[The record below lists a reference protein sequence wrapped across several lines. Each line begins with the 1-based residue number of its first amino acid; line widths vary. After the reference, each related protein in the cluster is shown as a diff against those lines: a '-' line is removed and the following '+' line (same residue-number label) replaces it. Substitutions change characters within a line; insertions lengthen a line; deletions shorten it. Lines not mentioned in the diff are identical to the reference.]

1 MRLSLWTAT
10 FIVFLTLTVS
20 IGPGNATDGP
30 GRFESLKRFSQVLDL
45 VERFYV
51 SDVSRDELMEGA
63 IRGMLQNLDP
73 HSAFLDAAEYREM
86 QESTSGEFFGIGI
99 EITQQ
104 NDRLVVV
111 APIADTPAARA
122 GLRAGDIILA
132 VDGKLTQEM
141 TLRESVSRIRGP
153 RGSTVKLTIL
163 HEGEN
168 SPETV
173 SIERD
178 SIPLISV
185 KAHELEPG
193 YLWVR
198 LSRFSERT
206 TNELHDAI
214 REERKRGPI
223 KGLILDL
230 RNNPGGLLD
239 QAVHVADTFL
249 SEGTIVSIKGRIESN
264 NRDFKATAQAT
275 DVKAPLVVLVNAGSA
290 SASEIV
296 AGALRD
302 HKRGLL
308 LGERTFG
315 KGSVQNVIPLADGSG
330 LKLTIALYHTPDGT
344 SIQAEGVEPDIK
356 LPFVQPAREEES
368 KAKHPFGIMREKDLA
383 RHLENGEDKKSPETE
398 RDKESVASL
407 ERDNQLRMALQL
419 VKQLPRLQ
427 AIH

>member
-1 MRLSLWTAT
+1 LSLWTAT

-206 TNELHDAI
+206 TNCMTPYA
-214 REERKRGPI
+214 K
-223 KGLILDL
+223 
-230 RNNPGGLLD
+230 NVS
-239 QAVHVADTFL
+239 AV
-249 SEGTIVSIKGRIESN
+249 
-264 NRDFKATAQAT
+264 
-275 DVKAPLVVLVNAGSA
+275 P
-290 SASEIV
+290 
-296 AGALRD
+296 
-302 HKRGLL
+302 
-308 LGERTFG
+308 
-315 KGSVQNVIPLADGSG
+315 
-330 LKLTIALYHTPDGT
+330 
-344 SIQAEGVEPDIK
+344 
-356 LPFVQPAREEES
+356 
-368 KAKHPFGIMREKDLA
+368 
-383 RHLENGEDKKSPETE
+383 
-398 RDKESVASL
+398 
-407 ERDNQLRMALQL
+407 
-419 VKQLPRLQ
+419 
-427 AIH
+427 

>member
-1 MRLSLWTAT
+1 VGA
-10 FIVFLTLTVS
+10 
-20 IGPGNATDGP
+20 
-30 GRFESLKRFSQVLDL
+30 SQP
-45 VERFYV
+45 
-51 SDVSRDELMEGA
+51 
-63 IRGMLQNLDP
+63 LQ
-73 HSAFLDAAEYREM
+73 R
-86 QESTSGEFFGIGI
+86 
-99 EITQQ
+99 
-104 NDRLVVV
+104 
-111 APIADTPAARA
+111 ADH
-122 GLRAGDIILA
+122 
-132 VDGKLTQEM
+132 Q
-141 TLRESVSRIRGP
+141 
-153 RGSTVKLTIL
+153 
-163 HEGEN
+163 
-168 SPETV
+168 
-173 SIERD
+173 
-178 SIPLISV
+178 
-185 KAHELEPG
+185 
-193 YLWVR
+193 
-198 LSRFSERT
+198 
-206 TNELHDAI
+206 LHDAI